1 MRFLAMSK
9 RCLILIC
16 ATFTLLGGTAVA
28 SAQDSSSQGS
38 VADAARKAQA
48 AKKEQPKPAKVYTND
63 NIGAV
68 QGELSVVGT
77 APGDA
82 ATPSADSGAKPSASG
97 GAEKKDEAY
106 YRKKFAE
113 LNKKLAGDQ
122 KELDVLQREYG
133 LKQQQYYSNPN
144 TAMKEQ
150 YSRQDLDDT
159 SKAIDAKKQ
168 DIADDQQAI
177 SDAEDDLR
185 ANGGDP
191 GWERAA
197 ETEAPAPAESSSP
210 AETVPPPAQQP
221 DVAPSDTNA
230 PPPTPAA
237 EPSTQP
243 SAPAAAPPSN

>member
-16 ATFTLLGGTAVA
+16 AACTLLGGTAVA
-28 SAQDSSSQGS
+28 TAQDSSSQGS

-48 AKKEQPKPAKVYTND
+48 AKRDQPKPAKVYTND

-68 QGELSVVGT
+68 QGEVSVVG
-77 APGDA
+77 A
-82 ATPSADSGAKPSASG
+82 ASGSATTPAADSGGKPKASG
-97 GAEKKDEAY
+97 GSDKKDEAY
-106 YRKKFAE
+106 YRKKFAD
-113 LNKKLAGDQ
+113 LNKKLADDQ
-122 KELDVLQREYG
+122 KELDVLQREYS
-133 LKQQQYYSNPN
+133 LKQQQYYSDPN

-150 YSRQDLDDT
+150 YSRQDLQDT
-159 SKAIDAKKQ
+159 QKAIDAKRQ
-168 DIADDQQAI
+168 DISDDQQAI

-191 GWERAA
+191 GWER
-197 ETEAPAPAESSSP
+197 ESESPAPAESSSP
-210 AETVPPPAQQP
+210 AETAPPPAQQP

>member
-1 MRFLAMSK
+1 LAMSK

-16 ATFTLLGGTAVA
+16 AACTLLGGAAVA

-48 AKKEQPKPAKVYTND
+48 ARKEQPKPAKVYTND

-68 QGELSVVGT
+68 QGEVSVVGV
-77 APGDA
+77 APG
-82 ATPSADSGAKPSASG
+82 ATASASADSSTKPSASG
-97 GAEKKDEAY
+97 GAEKKDAAY

-113 LNKKLAGDQ
+113 LNKKLADDQ

-133 LKQQQYYSNPN
+133 LKQQQYYSDPN

-168 DIADDQQAI
+168 DIANDQQAI

-191 GWERAA
+191 GWEREA
-197 ETEAPAPAESSSP
+197 EAPAPAESSSP
-210 AETVPPPAQQP
+210 AEAAPPPAQQP

-243 SAPAAAPPSN
+243 SVPEAAPPSS